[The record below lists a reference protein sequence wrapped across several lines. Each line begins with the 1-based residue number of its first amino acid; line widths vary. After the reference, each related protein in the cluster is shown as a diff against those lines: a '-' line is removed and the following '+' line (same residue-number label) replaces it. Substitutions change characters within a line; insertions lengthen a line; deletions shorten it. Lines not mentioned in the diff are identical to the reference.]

1 MTAVQRIA
9 QRSAII
15 DAEMQKL
22 ALANLRYGIA
32 VFSFVPMIRVITV
45 PRVLSLLRIRDVYPG
60 PGFVPSLIS
69 DPWSTRPRIRIRRHE
84 FTKELIFLKPKI
96 CY

>member
-32 VFSFVPMIRVITV
+32 VFSFVPMILT
-45 PRVLSLLRIRDVYPG
+45 VLSVMRIRDVHPG
-60 PGFVPSLIS
+60 SQTWIIS
-69 DPWSTRPRIRIRRHE
+69 FPDLGSMVYKAPDPDPQT
-84 FTKELIFLKPKI
+84 
-96 CY
+96 